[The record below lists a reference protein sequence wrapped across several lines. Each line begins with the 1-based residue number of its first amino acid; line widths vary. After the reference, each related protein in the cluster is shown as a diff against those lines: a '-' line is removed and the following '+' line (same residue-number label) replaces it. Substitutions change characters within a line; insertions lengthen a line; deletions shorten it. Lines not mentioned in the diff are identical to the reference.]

1 MDVVILVLFCFDGL
15 SNLHLY
21 FAFMDVAIHMFQL
34 FLWYREFLRAGSDVM
49 QAFTFYASEDK
60 LINRGNYAGQKLGVD
75 AINR

>member
-1 MDVVILVLFCFDGL
+1 
-15 SNLHLY
+15 
-21 FAFMDVAIHMFQL
+21 MDVAIHMFQL